1 MRKRLFP
8 ALFLLLCLFILGT
21 LSCFPA
27 EQTATVVIDWT
38 RNDGSINRA
47 IFSTQGFMQV
57 YVCKN
62 PMVLDGFKLLNPKDT
77 QTRLE
82 TYIDQMEPEND
93 DTNPYHFNWEK
104 FHPKKMIR
112 FIDDRDA
119 FDKILSEMQIE
130 PLSLLCY
137 LAPWLRSNDPSHP
150 INNIEE
156 WTEFACAVI
165 HSYNV
170 NDNSHRPNLRYVEIW
185 NEPNMEQFYT
195 GTMESYFEL
204 FNTTADRIHKDY
216 PGVMVGGPALTN
228 AWHCKPEEWMEAFLK
243 ACGTQADFITYHHY
257 GPQGEPV
264 EVLANEIKKWT
275 TKFRSIPAKEQGKV
289 MITETDAWFSGWPK
303 AQYMMERQFCFL
315 DLSDMILGIHH
326 FCCLAYNESGNY
338 TFGIINTQGGVIEG
352 TFWPYWLFRNL
363 IGQKAYFMKQGQ
375 AQGDFELIA
384 SHTTEAG
391 RWLGNAVFYNKKSYP
406 IQIEAYLYFPPS
418 AKDRVLAF
426 NIISETF
433 KGVDK
438 VLRIPA
444 DSDQVLAPITLAPG
458 CGLALT
464 LQDSGKRI
472 FKFRDLNNQETPWI
486 QLNSSKT
493 HLNFGDTCELT
504 VQVLNTG
511 FSPASGKIALK
522 GLPANWTPELIKG
535 TANLNALPFGAQHA
549 CRFRIAARSIVQEG
563 MISFYA
569 ILETAGKTQAAA
581 LDAIPHSIP
590 ATINISNPLKTQVLP
605 LPIYAVRGEETHL
618 SLLLTNLLPG
628 NISGKLVFQAPTG
641 CEARDRETSFTLA
654 GHIRSR
660 YSFPFL
666 VKSSASLG
674 PVKGTVTLEYLGTTL
689 SEEFTVE
696 IVEGKRETK
705 ARPVDLRTWINFDAV
720 AFSDNR
726 MDYDR
731 GAMGL
736 FVYPGDFTP
745 SDEVVFIRGIPYK
758 FASMEDGNKNAILP
772 QGQVILIPQ
781 GAYKAA
787 AFIGFGHDGEHPGNW
802 TFHYTD
808 GTKETVSSQ
817 IPEWCTPTPEGFKVA
832 MNAPYRYIE
841 GGPAPPPCQLFS
853 WSLKPDASKTLKAV
867 ELPVMKN
874 AYLFA
879 ITLIQ
884 E

>member
-1 MRKRLFP
+1 MRKTFSHASSFLFC
-8 ALFLLLCLFILGT
+8 LLLLGE

-27 EQTATVVIDWT
+27 EQTASVVIDWT
-38 RNDGSINRA
+38 RSDGCINRA
-47 IFSTQGFMQV
+47 IFSAQGFMQV

-62 PMVLDGFKLLNPKDT
+62 PMVLDTFNLLNPKYT

-82 TYIDQMEPEND
+82 TYVDQMEPEND
-93 DTNPYHFNWEK
+93 DSDPHHFNWEK
-104 FHPKKMIR
+104 FHPQKMIR
-112 FIDDRDA
+112 FIDNREA
-119 FDKILSEMQIE
+119 FEKVLAEMGME
-130 PLSLLCY
+130 PVSLLCY

-156 WTEFACAVI
+156 WAEFACAVI

-170 NDNSHRPNLRYVEIW
+170 NDDSHRPNLRYVEIW

-204 FNTTADRIHKDY
+204 FNTTAGRIHKEY
-216 PGVMVGGPALTN
+216 PGVMAGGPALTN
-228 AWHCKPEEWMEAFLK
+228 AWHCKPDEWMEAFLK
-243 ACGTQADFITYHHY
+243 ACGKQADFITFHHY

-264 EVLANEIKKWT
+264 DALTNEIKKWV
-275 TKFRSIPAKEQGKV
+275 TKFRSIPGKEQGKV

-303 AQYMMERQFCFL
+303 AQFMMERQFRFL
-315 DLSDMILGIHH
+315 DISDMILGIHH

-338 TFGIINTQGGVIEG
+338 TFGIVNTQGGALEG

-363 IGQKAYFMKQGQ
+363 TGQKAYSMKQGQ
-375 AQGDFELIA
+375 AQVDFDLIA

-406 IQIEAYLYFPPS
+406 VQINANLYFPPS

-426 NIISETF
+426 NIISENF

-444 DSDQVLAPITLAPG
+444 DSDQVTVPLTLAPG
-458 CGLALT
+458 SGLALT

-472 FKFRDLNNQETPWI
+472 FNFRDLNNQETPWI
-486 QLNSSKT
+486 QMSPSKT
-493 HLNFGDTCELT
+493 EMDFGDSCELN
-504 VQVLNTG
+504 VQLLNTS
-511 FSPASGKIALK
+511 FSPVTGKITLK
-522 GLPANWTPELIKG
+522 GLPADWSPELIEG
-535 TANLNALPFGAQHA
+535 TANVVSLPFGSQHG
-549 CRFRIAARSIVQEG
+549 CRFRITARSIVPEG
-563 MISFYA
+563 MISPYA
-569 ILETAGKTQAAA
+569 ILEIAQGNQKTD
-581 LDAIPHSIP
+581 LNAIPHSIP
-590 ATINISNPLKTQVLP
+590 ATIQISNPVRTQVLP

-618 SLLLTNLLPG
+618 TLLLTNLLARD
-628 NISGKLVFQAPTG
+628 ISGKLIFQAPEG

-654 GHIRSR
+654 GNSRSR
-660 YSFPFL
+660 FSFPFL
-666 VKSSASLG
+666 VKSSAPQG
-674 PVKGTVTLEYLGTTL
+674 AVKGTITLEYLGTTL
-689 SEEFTVE
+689 TEEFTLE

-731 GAMGL
+731 SAMGL

-745 SDEVVFIRGIPYK
+745 SDEVVFIRGLPYK
-758 FASMEDGNKNAILP
+758 FAPMDDGRKNVILP
-772 QGQVILIPQ
+772 QGQVIPIPE
-781 GAYKAA
+781 GAYKAV

-808 GTKETVSSQ
+808 GTRESVSSQ
-817 IPEWCTPTPEGFKVA
+817 IPEWCTPTPEGFEVA

-841 GGPAPPPCQLFS
+841 GGPAPPACQLFS
-853 WSLKPDASKTLKAV
+853 WRLKTDSSKILKAI